1 MKPLVVAGAILLSYI
16 AGCESRASVGLTQA
30 VPELIDAA
38 AADYGIPQAAPALKK
53 IAWCESRWFAGAFN
67 RSSGASGI
75 FQFVWRTW
83 LYASRMAGFAGASPF
98 DAVPNVWSAVWLAR
112 TQGFRPWQAS
122 AWCWQRGIW

>member
-1 MKPLVVAGAILLSYI
+1 MRALVVAGALLLGYV
-16 AGCESRASVGLTQA
+16 AGCTHHAELGLSQG

-38 AADYGIPQAAPALKK
+38 AAEYGIPGAAPALKR

-67 RSSGASGI
+67 RASAASGV

-98 DAVPNVWSAVWLAR
+98 DAVPNVWSATWLYRAEGPR
-112 TQGFRPWQAS
+112 HWVCA
-122 AWCWQRGIW
+122 